1 MAALPNKNSEQS
13 KKVQV
18 EEMFNQISP
27 KYDLLNHLLSANI
40 DKLWRNNAIKLL
52 KPWNPELILDVATG
66 TADFAIAATAI
77 NGAKVV
83 GIDISEGM
91 LGIGRKKIHKKGLEK
106 RIELIKADSEKLP
119 FEKDT
124 FDAAIVGFGVRNFE
138 NLITGLSEI
147 KRVLKP
153 GGVFYILEFS
163 KPVKSPYKQIYQF
176 YFTNILPLIGRMVS
190 KDSNAYTYLPESVNE
205 FPDGEKFLTIL
216 AEVGFVESKYFLQ
229 TFGIASIYEA
239 QKPKNQ
245 PDYTIN

>member
-1 MAALPNKNSEQS
+1 MAALPYKNSGQS

-40 DKLWRNNAIKLL
+40 DKLWRKKAIKQLT
-52 KPWNPELILDVATG
+52 PWNPGLILDVATG

-77 NGAKVV
+77 NNAKVV

-91 LGIGRKKIHKKGLEK
+91 LEVGRRKIEKKGLES

-119 FEKDT
+119 FESDT

-138 NLITGLSEI
+138 NLKAGISEI

-153 GGVFYILEFS
+153 GGVFFVLEFS
-163 KPVKSPYKQIYQF
+163 KPVKTPYKQIYQF
-176 YFTNILPLIGRMVS
+176 YFTKILPLIGRMVS

-205 FPDGEKFLTIL
+205 FPDGDKFLSIL
-216 AEVGFVESKYFLQ
+216 AEVGFVESKYFVQ
-229 TFGIASIYEA
+229 TFGIASIYET
-239 QKPKNQ
+239 QKPK
-245 PDYTIN
+245 I

>member
-1 MAALPNKNSEQS
+1 MTTLPNRNSEQS
-13 KKVQV
+13 KKEQV
-18 EEMFNQISP
+18 EEMFNNISP

-40 DKLWRNNAIKLL
+40 DKLWRKNAVDML
-52 KPWNPELILDVATG
+52 KPYKPGLILDIATG
-66 TADFAIAATAI
+66 TGDFAIAATRI
-77 NGAKVV
+77 QGTKIV

-91 LGIGRKKIHKKGLEK
+91 LEVGRKKIEKKKLTDK
-106 RIELIKADSEKLP
+106 IELIKADSENLP
-119 FEKDT
+119 FVNDN

-138 NLITGLSEI
+138 TLKKGLAEI

-163 KPVKSPYKQIYQF
+163 KPVSSPYKQIYQF
-176 YFTNILPLIGRMVS
+176 YFTKILPSIGRMVS

-216 AEVGFVESKYFLQ
+216 AEVGFVENRCFSQ

-239 QKPKNQ
+239 HKSEN
-245 PDYTIN
+245 

>member
-1 MAALPNKNSEQS
+1 MAALPDKNSEQS

-40 DKLWRNNAIKLL
+40 DKLWRKNTIELL
-52 KPWNPELILDVATG
+52 KPWQPELILDVATG

-77 NGAKVV
+77 NGATVV

-91 LGIGRKKIHKKGLEK
+91 LGVGRRKVHKKGLVS

-119 FEKDT
+119 FENDK

-138 NLITGLSEI
+138 NLKTGLLEI
-147 KRVLKP
+147 KRVLQP
-153 GGVFYILEFS
+153 GGVFYVLEFS

-176 YFTNILPLIGRMVS
+176 YFTKILPLIGRMVS

-216 AEVGFVESKYFLQ
+216 ADVGFIENKYFLQ

-239 QKPKNQ
+239 HKPKN
-245 PDYTIN
+245 

>member
-1 MAALPNKNSEQS
+1 MAALPYKNSGQS

-40 DKLWRNNAIKLL
+40 DKLWRKKTIKQLT
-52 KPWNPELILDVATG
+52 PWNPGLILDVATG

-77 NGAKVV
+77 NNVKVV

-91 LGIGRKKIHKKGLEK
+91 LEVGRRKIKKKGLES

-119 FEKDT
+119 FESDT

-138 NLITGLSEI
+138 NLKAGISEI

-153 GGVFYILEFS
+153 GGVFFVLEFS
-163 KPVKSPYKQIYQF
+163 KPVKTPYKQIYQF
-176 YFTNILPLIGRMVS
+176 YFTKILPLIGRMVS

-205 FPDGEKFLTIL
+205 FPDGDKFLSIL
-216 AEVGFVESKYFLQ
+216 AEVGFVESKYFVQ
-229 TFGIASIYEA
+229 TFGIASIYET
-239 QKPKNQ
+239 QKPK
-245 PDYTIN
+245 I

>member
-1 MAALPNKNSEQS
+1 MAALPNKKSEQS

-27 KYDLLNHLLSANI
+27 KYDLLNHVLSANI
-40 DKLWRNNAIKLL
+40 DKLWRKKAINLL
-52 KPWNPELILDVATG
+52 IPWQPELILDVATG

-77 NGAKVV
+77 KGARVF

-91 LGIGRKKIHKKGLEK
+91 LDVGRIKIFKKGLEE

-119 FEKDT
+119 FKNDT

-138 NLITGLSEI
+138 NLKTGLNEI

-163 KPVKSPYKQIYQF
+163 KPAKSPYKQIYQV
-176 YFTNILPLIGRMVS
+176 YFTKILPLIGRMVS

-205 FPDGEKFLTIL
+205 FPDGDKFLTIL

-229 TFGIASIYEA
+229 TFGIASIYET
-239 QKPKNQ
+239 QKPKN
-245 PDYTIN
+245 